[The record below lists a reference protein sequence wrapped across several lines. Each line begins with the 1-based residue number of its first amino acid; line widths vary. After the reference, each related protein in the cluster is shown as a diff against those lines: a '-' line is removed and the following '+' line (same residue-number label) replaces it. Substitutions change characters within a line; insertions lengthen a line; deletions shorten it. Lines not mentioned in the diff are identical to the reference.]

1 MVEFALV
8 LPLLLAIIF
17 MSIAVGILYAVRID
31 MQKTAYDAA
40 RHVAKTDSDLDND
53 LIKGCYPENIN
64 GNGTKNFDQYG
75 EARRVIKF
83 HRNTSQLQK
92 SMVENEANVDFISAG
107 APLNATIK
115 SGGGSG
121 GATTGGDSYYC
132 STSVVVQI
140 SYTPSIPGWSVLQG
154 LYGSN
159 VGTLRETG
167 VAARLQGQYEPP
179 VDKPSPST
187 SPSTSP

>member
-31 MQKTAYDAA
+31 LQKTAYDAA

-53 LIKGCYPENIN
+53 LIKGCYPEDIKN
-64 GNGTKNFDQYG
+64 NGTKNFDQYG
-75 EARRVIKF
+75 EARRVVKF
-83 HRNTSQLQK
+83 HYNNSQIQK
-92 SMVENEANVDFISAG
+92 NMVQNEPTVDFISAG
-107 APLNATIK
+107 APLNATMK
-115 SGGGSG
+115 SGGPSG
-121 GATTGGDSYYC
+121 GTATGGDSYFC
-132 STSVVVQI
+132 TTSVVVQI
-140 SYTPSIPGWSVLQG
+140 SYTPTIPGWSVLKG
-154 LYGSN
+154 LYGSD

-179 VDKPSPST
+179 IGKPSPSP
-187 SPSTSP
+187 SP